1 LPISEGFAFP
11 AALLRTAQS
20 DHAVL
25 HGDEVTQA
33 LARRDTEW
41 ADAVSKGQEFSRLR
55 ENEEHYRDLVE
66 NSLDLI
72 CTHDLDGLLLSVNLA
87 AARALGYEPHEIVDR
102 NVREFLSPES
112 HAEFEA
118 FLATMRETRTSAG
131 FMRLRTKNGE
141 TRIWRYTSTLR
152 TEGVPR
158 PIVRGVAHDLTDIL
172 QAQKALRKSEERL
185 RVAAEVGRMYAW
197 EWDPATDKVLRSAE
211 CLSILGFDGANRN
224 GVAKDYFSLV
234 HRDDRSRL
242 WSLATSRTPKDSD
255 YRTEYRRF
263 RPDGALLWLEESGHA
278 TFDKAGKMVR
288 LIGMTADITERKLT
302 EEKLRASE
310 ERSRRLIYASPV
322 ATIVSSGSDH
332 RSEIVNDQFTAL
344 FGYSIE
350 DVPSAAE
357 WWPLAYPDTAY
368 REEIRREWEAR
379 AAEAIKNRSEI
390 TPMEAT
396 VRCKDGSFRHIEFH
410 FASLG
415 ETNLV
420 SFVDLT
426 DRKRAQDEL
435 AKVGGRLLQAQ
446 EEERGRIARDLHDDI
461 CQQISLLG
469 AELGKLAEMPFAS
482 QSGFHSQ
489 INQLQERTSQILK
502 NVGAISHELHSSK
515 LDLLGLKVAV
525 RSMCEEFAA
534 FYQVKV
540 EFIEENLPS
549 TLPQDISICLFRV
562 AQEALRNGLKHS
574 RANQFRVRLM
584 EALGVIHLSVRD
596 EGVGFDPETARGNRG
611 LGLISMRE
619 RLTLVGGTVEI
630 KSKPGGGAEI
640 HCSVPLTTLVP

>member
-1 LPISEGFAFP
+1 
-11 AALLRTAQS
+11 
-20 DHAVL
+20 
-25 HGDEVTQA
+25 
-33 LARRDTEW
+33 
-41 ADAVSKGQEFSRLR
+41 LR

-72 CTHDLDGLLLSVNLA
+72 CTHDLNGLLLSVNLA
-87 AARALGYEPHEIVDR
+87 AARALGYEPGELVNR
-102 NVREFLSPES
+102 NVREFLSPKS
-112 HAEFEA
+112 HAEFDV
-118 FLATMRETRTSAG
+118 FLATMREKRTSAG
-131 FMRLRTKNGE
+131 FMRLRTRSGE

-152 TEGVPR
+152 TEGVPA

-197 EWDPATDKVLRSAE
+197 EWDPPTDRVLRSAE

-234 HRDDRSRL
+234 HVDDRARL
-242 WSLATSRTPKDSD
+242 WSLATSRTPNDPD

-263 RPDGALLWLEESGHA
+263 RPDGTLLWLEESGHA

-288 LIGMTADITERKLT
+288 LIGMTADITERERI

-310 ERSRRLIYASPV
+310 ERSKRLIYASPV
-322 ATIVSSGSDH
+322 ATVVTSGSEH
-332 RSEIVNDQFTAL
+332 RNEIVNDQFTAL

-357 WWPLAYPDTAY
+357 WWPLAYPEEAY
-368 REEIRREWEAR
+368 REEVRREWEAR
-379 AAEAIKNRSEI
+379 AAEAIQNRSAI
-390 TPMEAT
+390 TPLEAT

-426 DRKRAQDEL
+426 DRKRAEEEL
-435 AKVGGRLLQAQ
+435 TKVGGRLLQAQ
-446 EEERGRIARDLHDDI
+446 EEERARIARDLHDDI

-469 AELGKLAEMPFAS
+469 VELGKLAEMPLESF
-482 QSGFHSQ
+482 SGLCDQ
-489 INQLQERTSQILK
+489 INQLQKRTSEILK

-525 RSMCEEFAA
+525 RGMCEEFAELHG
-534 FYQVKV
+534 VKV
-540 EFIEENLPS
+540 EFIEEDLPS
-549 TLPQDISICLFRV
+549 ALPKDISICLFRV

-574 RANQFRVRLM
+574 RANHFQVRL
-584 EALGVIHLSVRD
+584 AGAPGTVHLFVRD
-596 EGVGFDPETARGNRG
+596 EGVGFDPETAMKNRG

-630 KSKPGGGAEI
+630 RSKPKGGTEI
-640 HCSVPLTTLVP
+640 HCSVPFSAPAT